1 MALIKCPEC
10 EREIS
15 DKAKVCVHCGCPIV
29 LDSQDNVFIKAA
41 LHPSNPSFNTI
52 TRIGIYDSNNKCIS
66 EVRPGNISSFR
77 ISQPTSIYAKF
88 LQNGKNTESNM
99 IRLDPCVVNRLQ
111 AGYNIGWINIR
122 LTLNK
127 VDFVDAD

>member
-29 LDSQDNVFIKAA
+29 ADNQDNVFIKAA
-41 LHPSNPSFNTI
+41 LHPCNPTWDMI
-52 TRIGIYDSNNKCIS
+52 TRIGIYDSNNNCLS
-66 EVRPGNISSFR
+66 EVRPGNITSFR
-77 ISQPTSIYAKF
+77 INQPTSIYAKF

-99 IRLDPCVVNRLQ
+99 IRLDPCVVNKLQ

>member
-1 MALIKCPEC
+1 MYK
-10 EREIS
+10 IS

-29 LDSQDNVFIKAA
+29 LDSQYNVFIKAA

-52 TRIGIYDSNNKCIS
+52 IRIGIYDSNNKCIA

-77 ISQPTSIYAKF
+77 INKPTSIYAKF
-88 LQNGKNTESNM
+88 LQNGKNTESNT
-99 IRLDPCVVNRLQ
+99 ITLDPCVINKLQ

-127 VDFVDAD
+127 VDFVDSD